1 MNTIKPMNTHRPTV
15 VEDPSKPDMK
25 FDAGKLRFDL
35 ITPDVEEQLAAVLT
49 HGAKK
54 YAANSWQENVEDP
67 INRYYAALRR
77 HLNAWRKGEKVD
89 PESGLNH
96 LAHVACNVMFLLH
109 FECPGDKPL
118 VDNIPDEGDK

>member
-1 MNTIKPMNTHRPTV
+1 MTKPIIVSRPTV

-35 ITPDVEEQLAAVLT
+35 ITPDIEEQLAAVLT

-54 YAANSWQENVEDP
+54 YAPNSWKENVEDP

-77 HLNAWRKGEKVD
+77 HLNAWRKGEKID
-89 PESGLNH
+89 AESGLNH
-96 LAHVACNVMFLLH
+96 LSCAAANIMFLLH

-118 VDNIPDEGDK
+118 VDNIPDEGGK